1 MSRGKF
7 VFELK
12 GNYFGM
18 VGTFNMYI
26 KKYKYC
32 TYIFLSQGP
41 EIFMLGSG
49 GKISWI
55 WHIPQL
61 NLI

>member
-1 MSRGKF
+1 MPFMSAGKF

-18 VGTFNMYI
+18 VGTFVY

-32 TYIFLSQGP
+32 TYLFVSQGP

-49 GKISWI
+49 GKNILDMA
-55 WHIPQL
+55 HPTT
-61 NLI
+61 